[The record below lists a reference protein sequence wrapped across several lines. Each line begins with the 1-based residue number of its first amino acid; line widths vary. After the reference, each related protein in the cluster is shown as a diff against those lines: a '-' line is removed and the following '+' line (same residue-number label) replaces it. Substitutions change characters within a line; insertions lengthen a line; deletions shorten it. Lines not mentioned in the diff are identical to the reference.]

1 MPTELD
7 SQNPNYPKNGDYFYH
22 YKHNSNLDINNFAY
36 QIIGFALHTETEE
49 TLVIYKPLYKLNH
62 IFEASFFARPLS
74 VFLEKVELNGQRV
87 PRFSKIIDQEI
98 SKNLGNYHFSI
109 LKSKK

>member
-1 MPTELD
+1 MSTKLD
-7 SQNPNYPKNGDYFYH
+7 SQNPNYPKNGDYYYH
-22 YKHNSNLDINNFAY
+22 YKHDPNLDLTNFAY

-49 TLVIYKPLYKLNH
+49 ILVIYKPLYKLNH

-87 PRFSKIIDQEI
+87 PRFSKIVNQIIIQKLQKLE
-98 SKNLGNYHFSI
+98 L
-109 LKSKK
+109 